1 LAEGAIVV
9 QTNDLI
15 ERLAA
20 DLRPVRPAF
29 LTLRLATGLAAGAA
43 VSAALL
49 IAGLGLRP
57 DLAEAAWTSAFW
69 IKFAYTLVLAGCAFA
84 AVWRLARPGGR
95 ATGVWL
101 AIALVFGAVVALAL
115 VQLALAAP
123 PDRMDLVMGGSASQC
138 PWLIALLSAP
148 ILAGAIWAMRRLAP
162 TDLTLA
168 GWGAGL
174 AAGSFGAWIYAFHC
188 YEPGIPFLALWYTVG
203 IVAVGALGA
212 LLGRV
217 LLRW

>member
-1 LAEGAIVV
+1 MIMAG
-9 QTNDLI
+9 TSDLI

-29 LTLRLATGLAAGAA
+29 LTLRLTTGLVAGAA

-57 DLAEAAWTSAFW
+57 DLAEAASTSAFW
-69 IKFAYTLVLAGCAFA
+69 VKFAYTLMLAGCAFA
-84 AVWRLARPGGR
+84 AVRRLARPGGR
-95 ATGVWL
+95 ATGVWI

-115 VQLALAAP
+115 VQLAQAAP
-123 PDRMDLVMGGSASQC
+123 EDRMDLVMGGSAGEC
-138 PWLIALLSAP
+138 AWLIALLSVP
-148 ILAGAIWAMRRLAP
+148 ILAGAIWAMRHLAP
-162 TDLTLA
+162 TDLTVA
-168 GWGAGL
+168 GWGVGL

-188 YEPGIPFLALWYTVG
+188 YEPGIPFLALWYTGG